1 MAELTEHVAYLSQEI
16 GPRPAGTE
24 EEQRAALYI
33 SETLSST
40 TGLPTTME
48 DFQCNPDSTLPRS
61 LCAGVAVVATLVAT
75 IFSVVTV
82 PAMVIA
88 LLCAALMAAE
98 IFGKP
103 VLSRFLNRGVSQ
115 NVVAQYV
122 PMKSANRAGRR
133 RKVILVANYDS
144 GKVRRD
150 LNSATISVL
159 PALYW
164 VEFALLVLMPVV
176 LLVRMIMAPQDTALI
191 AFNVVLGIMM
201 VVAADRKSVV

>member
-1 MAELTEHVAYLSQEI
+1 
-16 GPRPAGTE
+16 
-24 EEQRAALYI
+24 
-33 SETLSST
+33 
-40 TGLPTTME
+40 ME

-115 NVVAQYV
+115 NHHD
-122 PMKSANRAGRR
+122 G
-133 RKVILVANYDS
+133 
-144 GKVRRD
+144 
-150 LNSATISVL
+150 AT
-159 PALYW
+159 
-164 VEFALLVLMPVV
+164 
-176 LLVRMIMAPQDTALI
+176 
-191 AFNVVLGIMM
+191 
-201 VVAADRKSVV
+201 

>member
-122 PMKSANRAGRR
+122 PMKSANRAARR

-150 LNSATISVL
+150 LNNATISVL
-159 PALYW
+159 
-164 VEFALLVLMPVV
+164 
-176 LLVRMIMAPQDTALI
+176 D
-191 AFNVVLGIMM
+191 
-201 VVAADRKSVV
+201 